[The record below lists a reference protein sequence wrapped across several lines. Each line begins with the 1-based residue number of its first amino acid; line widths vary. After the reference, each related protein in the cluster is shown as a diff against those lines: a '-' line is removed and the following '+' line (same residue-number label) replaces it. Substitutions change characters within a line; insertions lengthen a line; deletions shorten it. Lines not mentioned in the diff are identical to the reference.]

1 MRVLAIILN
10 RKREYCSFIL
20 NFCEILLKFEIE
32 LHNYVV
38 IASNNYD
45 NYASGK
51 EKNKQVKVNR
61 IPIQTNF
68 SWSVK
73 AYNSL

>member
-1 MRVLAIILN
+1 M
-10 RKREYCSFIL
+10 
-20 NFCEILLKFEIE
+20 E
-32 LHNYVV
+32 LYDFVV

-68 SWSVK
+68 SWSVNNP
-73 AYNSL
+73 NS

>member
-1 MRVLAIILN
+1 MLMLFN
-10 RKREYCSFIL
+10 KKSFSPID
-20 NFCEILLKFEIE
+20 F
-32 LHNYVV
+32 VV

-68 SWSVK
+68 S
-73 AYNSL
+73 